1 MNKLHDF
8 LDEQEQVANE
18 GFKVDDDQKANW
30 ALRKIKQMQEQI
42 KENNDLADAEIDKIE
57 FWRKT
62 ENEKAEADIEY
73 FQSLLAE
80 YAMHKR
86 EKDPKFKSLKLPNG
100 RFGFRKRPAKWE
112 YDEEK
117 VLEHLKESELTDFVR
132 VKEEINKRDLRQFV
146 EVAGDKVINPETG
159 EIIEGIEI
167 VEQGENF
174 NVKVVD

>member
-57 FWRKT
+57 RWRNT

-80 YAMHKR
+80 YAITKR
-86 EKDPKFKSLKLPNG
+86 EQDPKFKSLKLPNG
-100 RFGFRKRPAKWE
+100 RFGFRKRPAKWQ
-112 YDEEK
+112 YDDEA
-117 VLEHLKESELTDFVR
+117 VIAQLKESKLTDFVR

-146 EVAGDKVINPETG
+146 KVEGDKVINPETG
-159 EIIEGIEI
+159 EIIEGIN
-167 VEQGENF
+167 VLEQGEKF
-174 NVKVVD
+174 NVKVD